1 MAGEIDQQ
9 ELIKK
14 FLSDLA
20 ERGAPSE
27 DDPLPFV
34 GAANKVWYKEIEGQ
48 ILGVCKTYLTKCNC
62 PDHLLY
68 HITGEVLS
76 RHRKNLPVEL
86 QKGEIPADEGKNS
99 PAEPYNCKFLSMLV
113 FLEGGGGLASIPST
127 FQLRMKSCARIQ

>member
-48 ILGVCKTYLTKCNC
+48 ILGVCKTYLTKW
-62 PDHLLY
+62 L
-68 HITGEVLS
+68 
-76 RHRKNLPVEL
+76 
-86 QKGEIPADEGKNS
+86 
-99 PAEPYNCKFLSMLV
+99 AE
-113 FLEGGGGLASIPST
+113 
-127 FQLRMKSCARIQ
+127 QLHVYIIVYYLC